1 MLSEA
6 EARGGADRRRG
17 NICKI
22 PITLTM
28 IPDINNKSL
37 TIILNTFFTMKK
49 ITSILLIL
57 IAFVT
62 STKTNAQDS
71 PSGDNI
77 YTLQQCVETA
87 FKNNADVKQA
97 ELLAES
103 ARINYNQSKTI
114 MLPDLNAGISHSSY
128 NGRSINPYTNSYIN
142 EQNNAASYSLQSNI
156 ILWNGCSLHNYMK
169 QNKLNY
175 EAGKM
180 DAQNAKDKITI
191 SIILNYLYVLSTQ
204 EQLNIALAQV
214 EATRQ
219 KVELMVIKNEQG
231 AITPA
236 DLYDMKG
243 QLANDELSVVSTKN
257 SLESAKLTLAQLM
270 NIPYSENMKL
280 IAISDD
286 AFLQAYNASI
296 SEVYENA
303 LQHLALIK
311 SADLKVAGA
320 AKNIKAIKGQMMPT
334 LYLSGGL
341 FTNYSSTA
349 NTQEFVITTDVPT
362 ANYVLVNNV
371 KNSVYIP
378 QSTYN
383 AIPITYGNQLNN
395 NFNSAVSL
403 GLQIPLLNG
412 LQVRNKLK
420 QAKVAEQ
427 QLTVQ
432 AQHTRD
438 LLRQAIELDFVNMNS
453 DYSAY
458 RILLKQVEDFEQSFR
473 AAEVRFAQGAISTVD
488 YVIAKNNLDRVLINL
503 VSIKYNYILRT
514 KLLDFY
520 QDKALW

>member
-1 MLSEA
+1 M
-6 EARGGADRRRG
+6 
-17 NICKI
+17 
-22 PITLTM
+22 
-28 IPDINNKSL
+28 NK
-37 TIILNTFFTMKK
+37 
-49 ITSILLIL
+49 TSVILLMLFYFAATLRTI
-57 IAFVT
+57 
-62 STKTNAQDS
+62 AQDA
-71 PSGDNI
+71 PAADNI

-114 MLPDLNAGISHSSY
+114 MLPDLNAGISHTSY
-128 NGRSINPYTNSYIN
+128 NGRSINPYTNAFIN

-169 QNKLNY
+169 QNELNY

-204 EQLNIALAQV
+204 EQLNIAQTQV
-214 EATRQ
+214 EATRK
-219 KVELMVIKNEQG
+219 KVELLVVKNDQG
-231 AITPA
+231 AISPA

-243 QLANDELSVVSTKN
+243 QLANDELSVVNTKN

-270 NIPYSENMKL
+270 NIPYSENMTL
-280 IAISDD
+280 VPVSDSNIAQYGS
-286 AFLQAYNASI
+286 SI

-303 LQHLALIK
+303 LNHLALVK

-341 FTNYSSTA
+341 YTNYSSTA
-349 NTQEFVITTDVPT
+349 NTQEFVSTTDVPT
-362 ANYVLVNNV
+362 SDYVMLNNT
-371 KNSVYIP
+371 KNPVYTP

-383 AIPITYGNQLNN
+383 SVPITYGNQLNN

-420 QAKVAEQ
+420 LAKVAEQ
-427 QLTVQ
+427 QLTVE

-438 LLRQAIELDFVNMNS
+438 LLRKAIELDFVNMNS
-453 DYSAY
+453 DYSSY
-458 RILLKQVEDFEQSFR
+458 QILLRQVDDFEQSFH
-473 AAEVRFAQGAISTVD
+473 AAEVRFADGAISTVD

-503 VSIKYNYILRT
+503 VSIKYNYLLRT

-520 QDKALW
+520 QDKAMW

>member
-1 MLSEA
+1 
-6 EARGGADRRRG
+6 
-17 NICKI
+17 
-22 PITLTM
+22 
-28 IPDINNKSL
+28 
-37 TIILNTFFTMKK
+37 MKK
-49 ITSILLIL
+49 SIPILLIL
-57 IAFVT
+57 LAFAA
-62 STKTNAQDS
+62 SPKTNAQDT
-71 PSGDNI
+71 PSADNV

-103 ARINYNQSKTI
+103 ARINYNQSKTT
-114 MLPDLNAGISHSSY
+114 MLPDLNAGITHSSY

-142 EQNNAASYSLQSNI
+142 EQNNAASYSLQSSVV
-156 ILWNGCSLHNYMK
+156 LWNGCSLHNYMK
-169 QNKLNY
+169 QNELNY

-214 EATRQ
+214 EATQ
-219 KVELMVIKNEQG
+219 KKAELLEIKNEQG

-280 IAISDD
+280 LAISDD
-286 AFLQAYNASI
+286 AFLQPYNASI
-296 SEVYENA
+296 SEVYDNA
-303 LQHLALIK
+303 LNHLALVK

-320 AKNIKAIKGQMMPT
+320 AKNIKAIKGQMLPT
-334 LYLSGGL
+334 LYLSGGIY
-341 FTNYSSTA
+341 TNYSSTA
-349 NTQEFVITTDVPT
+349 NTQEFVSTTDVQT
-362 ANYVLVNNV
+362 ADYVMLNNT
-371 KNSVYIP
+371 KNPVYTP

-383 AIPITYGNQLNN
+383 SIPINYGSQLNN
-395 NFNSAVSL
+395 NFNSAVNL

-420 QAKVAEQ
+420 QAKVAQE
-427 QLTVQ
+427 QLTVE

-438 LLRQAIELDFVNMNS
+438 LLRKAIELDFVNMNS
-453 DYSAY
+453 DYSSY
-458 RILLKQVEDFEQSFR
+458 KILLKQVDDFKQSFR
-473 AAEVRFAQGAISTVD
+473 AAEVRFEQGAISTVD

-503 VSIKYNYILRT
+503 VSIKYNYMLRT

>member
-1 MLSEA
+1 MGEL
-6 EARGGADRRRG
+6 
-17 NICKI
+17 KI
-22 PITLTM
+22 KSIRVFK
-28 IPDINNKSL
+28 INKMN
-37 TIILNTFFTMKK
+37 K
-49 ITSILLIL
+49 ITVIVLFLLVFAASIQI
-57 IAFVT
+57 
-62 STKTNAQDS
+62 KAQEVLS
-71 PSGDNI
+71 IENQV

-103 ARINYNQSKTI
+103 ARLNYNQSKANL
-114 MLPDLNAGISHSSY
+114 LPDLNAGISHSSF

-142 EQNNAASYSLQSNI
+142 EQNNAASYSLQSNFV
-156 ILWNGCSLHNYMK
+156 LWNGSSLHNYMK

-180 DAQNAKDKITI
+180 DAQKTKDKITI

-219 KVELMVIKNEQG
+219 KVDLMVIKNDQG

-243 QLANDELSVVSTKN
+243 QLANDELSGVTTKN

-280 IAISDD
+280 IALNDD
-286 AFLQAYNASI
+286 AFLQPYNASI
-296 SEVYENA
+296 SEVYDNA
-303 LQHLALIK
+303 LNHLALVK

-320 AKNIKAIKGQMMPT
+320 AKNIKAIRGQMMPT
-334 LYLSGGL
+334 LYLSGGIY
-341 FTNYSSTA
+341 TNYSSTA
-349 NTQEFVITTDVPT
+349 NTQEFVSTSDVFT
-362 ANYVLVNNV
+362 SNYVLLNNV
-371 KNSVYIP
+371 KNLVYTP

-383 AIPITYGNQLNN
+383 AIPIKYGTQLGN
-395 NFNSAVSL
+395 NFNSAVSI

-412 LQVRNKLK
+412 LHIRNRLN
-420 QAKVAEQ
+420 QAKVAEK
-427 QLTVQ
+427 QLNVE
-432 AQHTRD
+432 AQNTRE
-438 LLRQAIELDFVNMNS
+438 LLRKAIELDFVSMNS

-458 RILLKQVEDFEQSFR
+458 KILLKQVDDFGQSFR
-473 AAEVRFAQGAISTVD
+473 AAEVRFEQGAISTVD
-488 YVIAKNNLDRVLINL
+488 FVIAKNNFDRVLINL

>member
-1 MLSEA
+1 MFT
-6 EARGGADRRRG
+6 GT
-17 NICKI
+17 
-22 PITLTM
+22 PI
-28 IPDINNKSL
+28 INH
-37 TIILNTFFTMKK
+37 LNNLEHLFIMKK
-49 ITSILLIL
+49 IVPLLLIL
-57 IAFVT
+57 LVFAA
-62 STKTNAQDS
+62 STKTNAQNS
-71 PSGDNI
+71 PSAD
-77 YTLQQCVETA
+77 YTFTLQQCVETA
-87 FKNNADVKQA
+87 FKNNTDVKQA

-103 ARINYNQSKTI
+103 ARINYNQSKTNL
-114 MLPDLNAGISHSSY
+114 LPDLNAGISHSSY

-142 EQNNAASYSLQSNI
+142 EQNNAASYSLQSSVV
-156 ILWNGCSLHNYMK
+156 LWNGCSLHNYMK
-169 QNKLNY
+169 QNELNY

-214 EATRQ
+214 EATHQ
-219 KVELMVIKNEQG
+219 KVDLLAIKNDQG

-270 NIPYSENMKL
+270 NIPYSENMML
-280 IAISDD
+280 TPISDSTI
-286 AFLQAYNASI
+286 LPYSASI

-303 LQHLALIK
+303 LQHLALVK

-334 LYLSGGL
+334 LYLSGGIY
-341 FTNYSSTA
+341 TNYSSTA
-349 NTQEFVITTDVPT
+349 NTQELVSTTDVQT
-362 ANYVLVNNV
+362 SDYVMMNNT
-371 KNSVYIP
+371 KNQVYSP

-383 AIPITYGNQLNN
+383 SIPISYGNQLNN
-395 NFNSAVSL
+395 NFNSAVNL

-412 LQVRNKLK
+412 LQVRNKIK
-420 QAKVAEQ
+420 QAKVAEK
-427 QLTVQ
+427 QLSVE
-432 AQHTRD
+432 AQNTRD
-438 LLRQAIELDFVNMNS
+438 QLRKAIELDFVNMNS
-453 DYSAY
+453 DYSSY
-458 RILLKQVEDFEQSFR
+458 KILLKQVDDFEQSFR
-473 AAEVRFAQGAISTVD
+473 AAEVRFEQGAISTVD
-488 YVIAKNNLDRVLINL
+488 FVIAKNNFDRVLINL